1 LVTIAEITN
10 NAELYQS
17 RLMRLDNVHYASP
30 SGNYAAQTSYDLLD
44 ATGTIV
50 MRTQFSDAD
59 YIGTPMHQ
67 GNFNV
72 YVIVTQYNATTQV
85 TPRMLS
91 DFNPVANDDNVLTP
105 MQIELIGNYPNPF
118 NPETTIRFKMEKA
131 APAEVII
138 YNDKGQ
144 IVKTF
149 STIATQG
156 INSVVWDGK
165 DNNGH
170 PVASGVYLFRLK
182 SGSYS
187 STKKMVLMK

>member
-1 LVTIAEITN
+1 
-10 NAELYQS
+10 
-17 RLMRLDNVHYASP
+17 
-30 SGNYAAQTSYDLLD
+30 
-44 ATGTIV
+44 

-118 NPETTIRFKMEKA
+118 NPETTIRFKMEKS

-144 IVKTF
+144 IVKTVN
-149 STIATQG
+149 TIATQG

-165 DNNGH
+165 DNNGY